1 MDEIIQPDPVVTE
14 SVMPTEPQ
22 PEIVTFDPP
31 IQVNPNVIAGD
42 MVVKTAEIVQQADA
56 SQVVAVIYG
65 DGRVIGVPFVDS
77 NENSIRVALS

>member
-1 MDEIIQPDPVVTE
+1 METETTIETAPVET
-14 SVMPTEPQ
+14 
-22 PEIVTFDPP
+22 ITFEPP

-42 MVVKTAEIVQQADA
+42 MVVSTADVIPQDDPT
-56 SQVVAVIYG
+56 QVVAIYG